1 MAMLT
6 RSVKRLALVAC
17 LAVVSITTIY
27 PLIFMVFT
35 ALKGKREYLV
45 NRYGCPHD
53 PTLENFVSAW
63 TYGKVGQYVG
73 NSVVVVT
80 GGVIVSWVVCCL
92 AAYALSQ
99 LRFRGRRSAFLCIIG
114 SMMIAPQVII
124 IPLYALLGRLSLLN
138 QRPGLILVYVTFA
151 IPFGTYLLTS
161 FFRSVPAELG
171 EAARVDGASHPQ
183 ILWRVMV
190 PIARPALLTLG
201 IFNFLWMWNELLL
214 SLLIL
219 QDDSVRTLM
228 VGVANL
234 RGQYT
239 TNIPLMSAGLFLS
252 AMPVLVVFFIFQSHL
267 QKGMT
272 MGAVK

>member
-1 MAMLT
+1 MAAPM
-6 RSVKRLALVAC
+6 RVAKRLALF
-17 LAVVSITTIY
+17 LALAGVSATTIY
-27 PLIFMVFT
+27 PLVFMAFT
-35 ALKGKREYLV
+35 ALKGKREYLI
-45 NRYGCPHD
+45 NRYSYPHD
-53 PTLENFVSAW
+53 PTLENFASAW

-73 NSVVVVT
+73 NSLVVVT
-80 GGVIVSWVVCCL
+80 GGVVLSWIVCCL

-99 LRFRGRRSAFLCIIG
+99 LRFRGRRAAFLGIIG
-114 SMMIAPQVII
+114 TMMIAPQVII
-124 IPLYALLGRLSLLN
+124 IPLYAMLGRLSLLN
-138 QRPGLILVYVTFA
+138 HRSGLILVYVAFA
-151 IPFGTYLLTS
+151 IPFGTYLLAS
-161 FFRSVPAELG
+161 FFRSVPTELG

-183 ILWRVMV
+183 VLWRVMV

-252 AMPVLVVFFIFQSHL
+252 AVPVLVVFFVFQSHL